1 MSIRFQ
7 SSTGPQAAD
16 REGDVAVLIWEDEPL
31 DGVAADLDSRMG
43 GSIGRLLKDPLFRPR
58 PGKTAQ
64 LRAPSGIAARMVVVV
79 GCGPREDA
87 EPKSARLAG
96 AAAATAFGKAGG
108 TILAGLLENLDGGA
122 SLVAE
127 LALGAGLR
135 AYRFDKYLTG
145 VEPGAD
151 EDPEPDAGPV
161 TVALEDAAA
170 AEREFEPRTALLAG
184 VRLTRDLVNEP
195 ANELGTAEFVDHLL
209 ALRGNGLE
217 VEALGE
223 ADLQSLGMR
232 ALLAVGQG
240 SARESRVVVM
250 RWNGSDDASAA
261 PVVLAGKGVVF
272 DTGGISLKPAKGM
285 EEMTMDMGGAAVVAG
300 TMLSLASRRAKANV
314 VGIVGLVENMPDG
327 CAQRPGDIVRS
338 MSGKTVQV
346 NNTDAEGRLV
356 LADVL
361 WYAQERF
368 KPCAILDF
376 ATLTGAMMIALGKE
390 NAGFF
395 ANDNQLAEALLEA
408 AMKEGEG
415 LWRMPLG
422 KGYAKALKSPIA
434 DLKNV
439 SDSPWGGAITAAEF
453 LHAFVRDGV
462 PWAHFDIAGTTKSA
476 KDLPLAPKGA
486 TGWGVLTIDRM
497 IRNRYEDK

>member
-1 MSIRFQ
+1 MSILFQ
-7 SSTGPQAAD
+7 SSAIQQAPEIEGNIAIPVW
-16 REGDVAVLIWEDEPL
+16 REEPL
-31 DGVAADLDSRMG
+31 AGVAAELDSRMG
-43 GSIGRLLKDPLFRPR
+43 GSIGQLIADPLFSAR

-64 LRAPSGIAARMVVVV
+64 LPAPVGIAARSVVIV
-79 GCGPREDA
+79 GCGPRA
-87 EPKSARLAG
+87 EAGPRTARLAG
-96 AAAATAFGKAGG
+96 AAAAAGFGKAGG
-108 TILAGLLENLDGGA
+108 TILAELLYALEDGA

-151 EDPEPDAGPV
+151 EDPEPEAGPV
-161 TVALEDAAA
+161 TVALADTVSVES
-170 AEREFEPRTALLAG
+170 EFRSRAALLSG
-184 VRLTRDLVNEP
+184 VQLTRDLVNEP
-195 ANELGTAEFVDHLL
+195 ANELGTSEFADRLL
-209 ALRGNGLE
+209 ALQENGLE
-217 VEALGE
+217 VEAFGE
-223 ADLQSLGMR
+223 TELESLGMR

-250 RWNGSDDASAA
+250 RWNGADDASVA

-300 TMLSLASRRAKANV
+300 TMLSLATRRAKANV
-314 VGIVGLVENMPDG
+314 VGVVGLVENMPDG

-395 ANDNQLAEALLEA
+395 ANDHQLAETLLEA
-408 AMKEGEG
+408 AVEEGEG

-422 KGYAKALKSPIA
+422 KEYAKALKSPIA
-434 DLKNV
+434 DLRNV

-453 LHAFVRDGV
+453 LHAFIRDGV
-462 PWAHFDIAGTTKSA
+462 PWAHFDIAGTTRSA
-476 KDLPLAPKGA
+476 KDSPLAPKGA
-486 TGWGVLTIDRM
+486 TGWGVLTIDRV
-497 IRNRYEDK
+497 IRKHYENR